1 MAMQLSM
8 ESSRVGELDI
18 EECSNSNK
26 AKRRKKKPI
35 SNQEEDK
42 EKDANVIGRSKKKKK
57 KEGTKTSLLS
67 ATTSPYYN
75 KFDEAYERKTADN
88 TWKPPQSEF
97 GFLHNH
103 AHDPW
108 RVLVICILLNRTAG
122 TRAERVVADLFT
134 LCPDAKAATGV
145 ATEEIERAIKSLGLQ
160 KRRAKMVQRLS
171 EDYLEEDWTHVTQ
184 LPGVGKYAADAY
196 AIFCTGK
203 WEQVRPNDHML
214 NRYWEYLCSTKNALS

>member
-8 ESSRVGELDI
+8 ESSRVGELDL

-35 SNQEEDK
+35 SNQEEDI
-42 EKDANVIGRSKKKKK
+42 EKDANVNGRSKKK
-57 KEGTKTSLLS
+57 KEGTKTSLPS
-67 ATTSPYYN
+67 GTTSPCYN

-108 RVLVICILLNRTAG
+108 RVLVICMLLNRTAG
-122 TRAERVVADLFT
+122 TRVLYMLSKSQSFPVLLVVLF
-134 LCPDAKAATGV
+134 
-145 ATEEIERAIKSLGLQ
+145 S
-160 KRRAKMVQRLS
+160 S
-171 EDYLEEDWTHVTQ
+171 
-184 LPGVGKYAADAY
+184 
-196 AIFCTGK
+196 
-203 WEQVRPNDHML
+203 
-214 NRYWEYLCSTKNALS
+214 

>member
-1 MAMQLSM
+1 MAMLLSM
-8 ESSRVGELDI
+8 ECSTAGELDS
-18 EECSNSNK
+18 EECSNSIK
-26 AKRRKKKPI
+26 AKTRKKKP
-35 SNQEEDK
+35 SPNQEEDGQ
-42 EKDANVIGRSKKKKK
+42 KDANVIGRSKKKKR
-57 KEGTKTSLLS
+57 EGTETSLLS
-67 ATTSPYYN
+67 GTASPN
-75 KFDEAYERKTADN
+75 FIKFDEAYERKTADN

-108 RVLVICILLNRTAG
+108 RVLVICMLLNRTAG
-122 TRAERVVADLFT
+122 TRAERVITDLFT

-160 KRRAKMVQRLS
+160 KRRAKMVRRLS
-171 EDYLEEDWTHVTQ
+171 EDYLEEGWTHVTQ

-214 NRYWEYLCSTKNALS
+214 NRYWEYLCSTKNALP